1 MFGIVGEK
9 MAKENNL
16 TTFEFLANKVYLP
29 GYMALRGEDYDSK
42 GAIFNFDIKEPPVAR
57 GSIVHYFTPRG
68 LHICVS
74 QAGYALVE
82 HLVSERL
89 VDDLE
94 LSSLRQTLL
103 EGRVKITEL
112 YQKFRKEI
120 ELGKPIQGRFD
131 ISRFRQGK
139 LPILKLDFA
148 FENGAVSGNLMS
160 LIAPRPMPQMNQDL
174 MRKR

>member
-1 MFGIVGEK
+1 MSEK
-9 MAKENNL
+9 NET
-16 TTFEFLANKVYLP
+16 TTFEFLAKEVYLP
-29 GYMALRGEDYDSK
+29 GFMTLREEDYDSK
-42 GAIFNFDIKEPPVAR
+42 GAMFKFDVKEPSVAR
-57 GSIVHYFTPRG
+57 GSIVDYFTPRG

-89 VDDLE
+89 VNDLE
-94 LSSLRQTLL
+94 IASLRQTLL

-131 ISRFRQGK
+131 ILRFRQGK
-139 LPILKLDFA
+139 LPVLKLDFA
-148 FENGAVSGNLMS
+148 FENGAVSGNLTSM
-160 LIAPRPMPQMNQDL
+160 IAPRSMPQMNQDL
-174 MRKR
+174 MRKIN